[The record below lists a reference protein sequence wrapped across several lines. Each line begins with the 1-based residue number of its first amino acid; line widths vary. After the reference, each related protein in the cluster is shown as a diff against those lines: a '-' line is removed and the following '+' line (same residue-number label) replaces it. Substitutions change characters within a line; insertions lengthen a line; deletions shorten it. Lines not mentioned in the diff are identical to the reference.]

1 MTVTGRALAAPTPR
15 GSGAP
20 PGPPPQL
27 SRLRGLATAARPRQW
42 LKNVLV
48 LAAPAAAGVLVDSSA
63 VLRVALAFV
72 AFSLAAS
79 GTYLINDAVDVAVD
93 RRHPVKRLRPV
104 AAGSVSRVLAS
115 VTGLALLAAALVVAG
130 ALVGRSLLAVVA
142 AYVATTTAYSLWLK
156 RIAVVDIVVVAAGF
170 VLRAVGGAA
179 AAGVPVSRWF
189 FVVASLGS
197 LFMVAGKREA
207 ELRQLAGLAGRVRPT
222 LNAYTIEFLGTVRA
236 TASGAAIVAY
246 CLWAFEKDAAAGGSV
261 PWAAIS
267 FVPFLVGVLRYAL
280 LVAKGH
286 GAEPVELVLRDRPL
300 LASGLVLTVLVA
312 ASTYGG

>member
-1 MTVTGRALAAPTPR
+1 MSR
-15 GSGAP
+15 G
-20 PGPPPQL
+20 
-27 SRLRGLATAARPRQW
+27 RGLVMAARPRQW

-63 VLRVALAFV
+63 MVRVAVAFL

-79 GTYLINDAVDVAVD
+79 GTYLINDAVDVSAD
-93 RRHPVKRLRPV
+93 QRHPVKRLRPV
-104 AAGSVSRVLAS
+104 ASGSVSRILAAVS
-115 VTGLALLAAALVVAG
+115 GTALLTAALVVAG
-130 ALVGRSLLAVVA
+130 TLVGRSLLAVVA
-142 AYVATTTAYSLWLK
+142 AYVAITTAYSLWLK
-156 RIAVVDIVVVAAGF
+156 HIAVVDIVVVAAGF

-207 ELRQLAGLAGRVRPT
+207 ELRQLAGLAGWVRPT
-222 LNAYTIEFLGTVRA
+222 LNAYTVEFLVTVRA
-236 TASGAAIVAY
+236 TASGAAMVAY
-246 CLWAFEKDAAAGGSV
+246 CLWAFEKDAAAGGAI
-261 PWAAIS
+261 PWAALS
-267 FVPFLVGVLRYAL
+267 FVPFLVGMLRYAL

-286 GAEPVELVLRDRPL
+286 GAEPVELVLHDRPL
-300 LASGLVLTVLVA
+300 LVSGVALTILVA

>member
-1 MTVTGRALAAPTPR
+1 M
-15 GSGAP
+15 
-20 PGPPPQL
+20 
-27 SRLRGLATAARPRQW
+27 
-42 LKNVLV
+42 LV

-222 LNAYTIEFLGTVRA
+222 LNAYTVEFLGTVRA

-246 CLWAFEKDAAAGGSV
+246 CLWAFEKDAAAGGAI

-286 GAEPVELVLRDRPL
+286 GAEPVELVMRDRPL
-300 LASGLVLTVLVA
+300 LMSGLVLTVLVA